1 MDIHCSNRSTKDHNA
16 FLFPKINEWLDK
28 RAREMNIKFNLYNP
42 PLNLFC
48 LSKLNIKVL
57 PTDSMK
63 TRANF
68 VVTKLFAVGA
78 IFDTFSVVSHVFV
91 FLFFLVFTYRE
102 LKQFYR
108 LKMGYF
114 RSIWNVLQ
122 SLLVLLILSCIVLF
136 FLRLAMVEELL
147 KSLEQNHERFVHFD
161 SVVFVDNIL
170 ANLIAFLVFLSWL
183 RVTKFLKFN
192 RRLSFLQETLAKMAK
207 PLATYSVVFLTVFSA
222 YVHSGYLLF
231 SRELRTFNNFES
243 TFTSL
248 CSLFMGH
255 FDFPSLQNSNRI
267 IGPLFVFS
275 ALFFGGF
282 IIINLL
288 IVLVLES
295 FWSVKTAGRP
305 NQYELLEYVK
315 KHLRYWFGATGKS
328 TLRREEL
335 RDIISEKDT
344 TRDSTLENSL
354 VNPQN
359 SNSSKE
365 QQSLLNTRIS
375 KQETSLARM
384 EKSVSGL
391 LTSLECACAEDLQEE
406 MMLYRLILK
415 SLGLSCYKWLDHVRD
430 LENVED
436 LEIALLRS
444 ELYEAVEKYSQEL
457 IGRVQNYGDLVSG
470 YEERTLSTSHLDLN
484 FEASF
489 ENIFFPFRFFF
500 DSQLHLY
507 TRKIVQV
514 VRYLQTWI
522 VKELDRKLAGVSQC

>member
-16 FLFPKINEWLDK
+16 FLFPKINDWLDK
-28 RAREMNIKFNLYNP
+28 RAHEIDIKFNLYNP

-48 LSKLNIKVL
+48 LSKLNVKVL
-57 PTDSMK
+57 PTNSMK
-63 TRANF
+63 TQANF
-68 VVTKLFAVGA
+68 VVTKLFAAGG
-78 IFDTFSVVSHVFV
+78 IFDTFSVVSHLFV

-108 LKMGYF
+108 LKMGYL

-122 SLLVLLILSCIVLF
+122 GLLVLLILSCIVVF
-136 FLRLAMVEELL
+136 FIRLAMVEELL
-147 KSLEQNHERFVHFD
+147 KSLEENHERFVHFD

-183 RVTKFLKFN
+183 RVTRFLKFN
-192 RRLSFLQETLAKMAK
+192 RRLSFLQETLGKMAK

-231 SRELRTFNNFES
+231 SRELKTFNNFES

-288 IVLVLES
+288 IVLILES

-305 NQYELLEYVK
+305 NQYELLEYMK
-315 KHLRYWFGATGKS
+315 KHLRYWFGATGRS
-328 TLRREEL
+328 TPPRE
-335 RDIISEKDT
+335 DAI
-344 TRDSTLENSL
+344 RDSTLENTP
-354 VNPQN
+354 VNPRD
-359 SNSSKE
+359 SKE

-375 KQETSLARM
+375 KQETCLARM

-391 LTSLECACAEDLQEE
+391 LASLECACAEDLQEE

-415 SLGLSCYKWLDHVRD
+415 SLGMSCYECLDHVRD
-430 LENVED
+430 LENLED
-436 LEIALLRS
+436 LEMALLRS

-457 IGRVQNYGDLVSG
+457 INRVQNYRDLVSG
-470 YEERTLSTSHLDLN
+470 YEERTVSTSHLDLN
-484 FEASF
+484 FEVSF
-489 ENIFFPFRFFF
+489 ENISCLSDFCF
-500 DSQLHLY
+500 DS
-507 TRKIVQV
+507 
-514 VRYLQTWI
+514 
-522 VKELDRKLAGVSQC
+522 